1 MRVVAIGYGFLFAIF
16 LKMRKAPV
24 RRPRLDVSISKW
36 RLGAEFLDHLP
47 ALLRVGFALIE
58 KLFGLFGVDD
68 RELRIAS
75 FMHDEVAEFGVIRIL
90 RSINDKRGLALFG
103 KARVIME
110 AIEVTTF
117 DRHLLFFDRVDQTAF
132 DVLFSAGA
140 IADDQGRSI
149 IGFGFLE
156 DFDRRS
162 GVGAQSDAADVDV
175 AIGHRHKRQ
184 VLLRFFLT
192 GSGEFVDG
200 TSL

>member
-1 MRVVAIGYGFLFAIF
+1 
-16 LKMRKAPV
+16 
-24 RRPRLDVSISKW
+24 
-36 RLGAEFLDHLP
+36 
-47 ALLRVGFALIE
+47 
-58 KLFGLFGVDD
+58 
-68 RELRIAS
+68 
-75 FMHDEVAEFGVIRIL
+75 MHDEVAEFGVIRIL

-110 AIEVTTF
+110 AIEVTAF
-117 DRHLLFFDRVDQTAF
+117 DRHLLFFDRVDQAAF
-132 DVLFSAGA
+132 DVLFGAGA

-149 IGFGFLE
+149 IGFSFLE

-192 GSGEFVDG
+192 RSGEFVDG